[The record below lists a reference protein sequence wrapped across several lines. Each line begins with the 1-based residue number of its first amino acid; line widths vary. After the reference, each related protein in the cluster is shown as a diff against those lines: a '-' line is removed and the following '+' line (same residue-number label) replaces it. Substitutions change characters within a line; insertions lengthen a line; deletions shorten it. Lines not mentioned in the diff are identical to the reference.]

1 MKRVLI
7 ISPCDLPVPA
17 VQGGAVQT
25 LIDSIINS
33 NEKNPNFQLI
43 ILSSYDENAYRKS
56 KQFKYT
62 KFIFV
67 KHNKLLD
74 FTDLCIDKIIGLKE
88 KSAQLRR
95 NNYLWK
101 LKIIITAKNILKK
114 QTFDDV
120 ILQNYG
126 YFTKIFEETE
136 LLEKYKDHIF
146 YHLHNDIPD
155 GIDPSIM
162 KEMKCILIS
171 NYLSKKILDNYGM
184 GLKQNLLILNN
195 GIAVDKYMHRL
206 ATEER
211 VRLREELGFTEKDK
225 VVCFVGRI
233 NPNKGIFELLEAM
246 KKIQNTD
253 IKLLVIGAAEFENKV
268 KSEFEDKIRKICN
281 QLGDRIKATGYISHE
296 QIWKYYQVADLAALP
311 SMWEEP
317 AGLTILEALASGLPV
332 ITTNA
337 GGIPEF
343 MKKEYGFMLDRD
355 EYLIDNIAEKIEVIA
370 EDLLAWKKKGEKAA
384 QYIVDNYSEEKYFD
398 NFVKIFQTNG

>member
-1 MKRVLI
+1 MKKVLI

-33 NEKNPNFQLI
+33 NEKKPNFQLI

-67 KHNKLLD
+67 KYNKLLD
-74 FTDLCIDKIIGLKE
+74 FSDLCIDKIIGLKE
-88 KSAQLRR
+88 KSSQIRK

-101 LKIIITAKNILKK
+101 FKILLTAKNILKK

-136 LLEKYKDHIF
+136 LLEKYKNHIF

-155 GIDPSIM
+155 GINPDIM
-162 KEMKCILIS
+162 KKIKCILIS
-171 NYLSKKILDNYGM
+171 NYLSKKILNNYGM
-184 GLKQNLLILNN
+184 DIKQNLLILNN
-195 GIAVDKYMHRL
+195 GIAVDKYMNRL
-206 ATEER
+206 TAEER
-211 VRLREELGFTEKDK
+211 VRLREKFGFTEKDK

-233 NPNKGIFELLEAM
+233 NPDKGIFELLEAM

-343 MKKEYGFMLDRD
+343 MKNEYGFMLDRD
-355 EYLIDNIAEKIEVIA
+355 EYLIDNIAEKIEAIA
-370 EDLLAWKKKGEKAA
+370 EDLPAWKKKGEKAA
-384 QYIVDNYSEEKYFD
+384 QYIVANYSEEKYFD